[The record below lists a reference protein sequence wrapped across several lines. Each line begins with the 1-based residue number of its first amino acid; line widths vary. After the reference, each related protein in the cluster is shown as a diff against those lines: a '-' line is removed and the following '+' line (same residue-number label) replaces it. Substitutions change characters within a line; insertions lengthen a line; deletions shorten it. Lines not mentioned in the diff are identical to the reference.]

1 TFFIRLFVPESERWQ
16 QEQKRGT
23 TSSWAARDLV
33 GVGIGAVGA
42 GAIIY
47 LWTVEHPLPLIAADF
62 DLTVRIAGSLVSFL
76 IILLGYTYPVV
87 RYLQRTGANSAAPD
101 ESWRSTIGRMLLGAC
116 VGGVALLGTWASIQW
131 APLWAD
137 QLTG

>member
-1 TFFIRLFVPESERWQ
+1 AIGLPGTWVTPLLANSGWRLLLFLGAVPALLTFFIRLFVPESERWQ

-47 LWTVEHPLPLIAADF
+47 LWTVEHPPQLVGAEYDWID
-62 DLTVRIAGSLVSFL
+62 RIAGSLV
-76 IILLGYTYPVV
+76 
-87 RYLQRTGANSAAPD
+87 A
-101 ESWRSTIGRMLLGAC
+101 
-116 VGGVALLGTWASIQW
+116 
-131 APLWAD
+131 
-137 QLTG
+137 